1 MEGDLG
7 GKDFVGNRAEDEEQD
22 DVAANDG
29 QREVIDHHFEV
40 PCII

>member
-7 GKDFVGNRAEDEEQD
+7 GKLFIGNRAEDEEQD
-22 DVAANDG
+22 DVAANNG
-29 QREVIDHHFEV
+29 QREVVDQHCEI